1 MLGMDFV
8 SIFILFIISV
18 VVSAI
23 LHYGFKYYATP
34 GTASFF
40 SKIVVGGWLG
50 SPILGH
56 WFEDVNYGD
65 LYILP
70 AIIGSAAMLV
80 FSVDIV
86 RMITGDKGP

>member
-1 MLGMDFV
+1 
-8 SIFILFIISV
+8 
-18 VVSAI
+18 
-23 LHYGFKYYATP
+23 
-34 GTASFF
+34 
-40 SKIVVGGWLG
+40 
-50 SPILGH
+50 LGH